1 MPPRLDFHQSGRGIK
16 EYCGG
21 HDSCTE
27 ESPVSPIQSILLHVD
42 ASRHCA
48 DRLKLA
54 QQLAEPHHA
63 TVTAMFA
70 ELPASMRYPYT
81 FTVGPEVYSVMQQY
95 EAARIERA
103 KVLFEKSPLSTQ
115 SVSQWLVSHGDPVQ
129 ELVRQA
135 WFSDLMIIGQK
146 EPENDDRPDLPNSW
160 VESVL
165 VLSGKPTLVVPYM
178 GVPRLPG
185 RHILVAW
192 KETRES
198 ARALSAALP
207 FLQKAD
213 KVHVA
218 NWFTE
223 SVSNHRETGSVAQL
237 EAYLRHHEVMPTFHL
252 HGKGTPKVGE
262 ELLSLA
268 ADLEI
273 DMIVMGAYGH
283 SRAREWVL
291 GGVTRTLLE
300 SMTVPL
306 FMVH

>member
-1 MPPRLDFHQSGRGIK
+1 M
-16 EYCGG
+16 
-21 HDSCTE
+21 
-27 ESPVSPIQSILLHVD
+27 SPIQSILLHVD
-42 ASRHCA
+42 ASLHCA

-54 QQLAEPHHA
+54 HHLAEPHYA
-63 TVTAMFA
+63 NVTAMFA
-70 ELPASMRYPYT
+70 EMPASMRYPYT
-81 FTVGPEVYSVMQQY
+81 FTIGPEVYAVMQNY
-95 EAARIERA
+95 ETARLERA
-103 KVLFEKSPLSTQ
+103 KALFEKSPLATQ

-135 WFSDLMIIGQK
+135 WFSDLVVIGQK
-146 EPENDDRPDLPNSW
+146 EPESDDRPDLPNSW

-165 VLSGKPTLVVPYM
+165 VLSGKPTLVVPYI

-185 RHILVAW
+185 QHVLVAW

-207 FLQKAD
+207 FLQKAN

-218 NWFTE
+218 NWSAE
-223 SVSNHRETGSVAQL
+223 SASNARETPSVAQL
-237 EAYLRHHEVMPTFHL
+237 EAYLRHHDVVPTFHL

-262 ELLSLA
+262 QLLSLA
-268 ADLEI
+268 ADLEV

-300 SMTVPL
+300 TMTVPL
-306 FMVH
+306 LMVH